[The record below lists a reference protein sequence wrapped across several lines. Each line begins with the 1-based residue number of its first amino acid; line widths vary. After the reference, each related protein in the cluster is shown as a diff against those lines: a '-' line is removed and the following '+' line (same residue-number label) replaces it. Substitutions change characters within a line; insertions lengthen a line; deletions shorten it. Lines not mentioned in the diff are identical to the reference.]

1 MKAGLYKK
9 VTLAD
14 FRSQTVHP
22 TQEFSL
28 LRTGTFCHIT
38 FQGLPVHMIGGSAGS
53 DYAFIKKHKNKKNT
67 FNSFTMLTFW
77 PVSGFQVSLLGKL
90 NITLVFSVVYKTWV
104 EPRM

>member
-28 LRTGTFCHIT
+28 LRTGTFSHIT
-38 FQGLPVHMIGGSAGS
+38 FQGLPVHMIGVSAGS
-53 DYAFIKKHKNKKNT
+53 DYAFIKKHKNKKKH
-67 FNSFTMLTFW
+67 FQHFMLTFW